1 MTANQQNFGFQM
13 NQLITTM
20 RPVLS
25 QIKMAPKLSAN
36 ASKILFP
43 IREQKILFKKPGKEG

>member
-1 MTANQQNFGFQM
+1 MTTNEQNFGFQM

-25 QIKMAPKLSAN
+25 QIKMAPKLSSN
-36 ASKILFP
+36 AQKILFP
-43 IREQKILFKKPGKEG
+43 IREQKILFQSPGKEG